1 MKTIGG
7 QTMTKD
13 TFMNRDNIAARAEND
28 GGGDRYWAEEHER
41 LHARLQAL
49 WSAPVRDF
57 VAIDAVMKQLDEA
70 HAAYKAR
77 QNLGNDPQRF

>member
-1 MKTIGG
+1 MKTIES
-7 QTMTKD
+7 QTMTQD
-13 TFMNRDNIAARAEND
+13 AFINHNNTATRAAPD
-28 GGGDRYWAEEHER
+28 GGDRYWAAEHER
-41 LHARLQAL
+41 LHGRLQAL

-77 QNLGNDPQRF
+77 QNPGNDPQRF